1 MSLKKFVLCC
11 FLSSLGAASFVLGQ
25 GTAEP
30 IKVGPND
37 WPWWRG
43 PTRDGHA
50 ASDQT
55 LPVTWS
61 ATKNVIWKVPVPG
74 RGHGSATVVGDHV
87 YVTTAEVKR
96 KTQSVYCFD
105 RKTGKLLWKTDVH
118 TGGLMKVNKKASM
131 ANSTVACD
139 GKRIFVNFANSNAAY
154 TTALS
159 RDGKKLWQTKITD
172 YKVHQAYASS
182 PNLYKDMLLVSAD
195 NKRAGALAALN
206 RATGKIVWKI
216 KRDSQPNY
224 PSPVVLT
231 AAGKEQLIMIGTER
245 VSSFDPNTGKTIW
258 EVKGATKECV
268 TSTVT
273 NGELIY
279 SSGGWPKN
287 HVIAHKADG
296 SGEIVWKNG
305 VRVYVPSMVIKDGYL
320 YAINGAGIAY
330 CWDAAT
336 GKEAWKKRLSIAGF
350 SASPVLVGDR
360 FYAIDEVGT
369 GYVFAANPKKFEV
382 LGTSPL
388 GEDAFAT
395 PTICGGR
402 IYLRVGIDGK
412 KGRQEMLYCIGQ

>member
-1 MSLKKFVLCC
+1 MLLNLSISSVVLAQGKPEAIAV
-11 FLSSLGAASFVLGQ
+11 GA
-25 GTAEP
+25 
-30 IKVGPND
+30 ND
-37 WPWWRG
+37 WAWWRG
-43 PTRDGHA
+43 PTGDGHA
-50 ASDQT
+50 AAGQK
-55 LPVTWS
+55 LPTAWS
-61 ATKNVIWKVPVPG
+61 TTKNVIWKAPIPG

-87 YVTTAEVKR
+87 YLITCEQK
-96 KTQSVYCFD
+96 KQTQSVLCFD
-105 RKTGKLLWKTDVH
+105 RKTGKQIWKTDVH

-131 ANSTVACD
+131 ANSTIACD
-139 GKRIFVNFANSNAAY
+139 GHRLFVNFANANAAW

-159 RDGKKLWQTKITD
+159 LKGKKLWQTKITD

-182 PNLYKDMLLVSAD
+182 PILYKDTLLVSAD
-195 NKRAGALAALN
+195 NKKAGALAALN

-224 PSPVVLT
+224 PSPTVVT

-245 VSSFDPNTGKTIW
+245 VSSFNPSTGKTIW

-287 HVIAHKADG
+287 HVVAHKADG
-296 SGEIVWKNG
+296 SGKVVWKNG
-305 VRVYVPSMVIKDGYL
+305 ARIYVPSMIIHKGHL
-320 YAINGAGIAY
+320 FAINGGGIAY

-336 GKEAWKKRLSIAGF
+336 GAEKWKQRLSKSGF

-360 FYAIDEVGT
+360 LYAIDEGGT
-369 GYVFAANPKKFEV
+369 AYVFAADPAKYQVIATNPM
-382 LGTSPL
+382 GD
-388 GEDAFAT
+388 DAFAT

-402 IYLRVGIDGK
+402 IFLRVGHDGK
-412 KGRQEMLYCIGQ
+412 KGVRQEMLYCIGK